1 MENTKKEEKTN
12 FLYLQE
18 AFNVFDKDND
28 GSITIKELR
37 TAMRSLGYNPSA
49 EELQDLIREYD
60 KDDSGTIELNEFMKL
75 MTNKIKEQ
83 DEVNQLIEMFEVF
96 DRDGDG
102 LLSKDEIKNVFN
114 SINEEINDEILEEFI
129 KEADLDNDGK
139 INFKEFVNLFTMK

>member
-1 MENTKKEEKTN
+1 MENIKKEEKTN
-12 FLYLQE
+12 FLNLQE

-83 DEVNQLIEMFEVF
+83 EEVNQLIEMFEVF
-96 DRDGDG
+96 DRNGDG
-102 LLSKDEIKNVFN
+102 LLSKDEIKNLFD
-114 SINEEINDEILEEFI
+114 SINEEISDEILEEFI

-139 INFKEFVNLFTMK
+139 INFQEFVNLLTMK

>member
-1 MENTKKEEKTN
+1 MENTKKKEKTN
-12 FLYLQE
+12 FLNLQE

-83 DEVNQLIEMFEVF
+83 EEVNQLIEMFEVF
-96 DRDGDG
+96 DRNGDG
-102 LLSKDEIKNVFN
+102 LLSKDEIKNLFD
-114 SINEEINDEILEEFI
+114 SINEEISDEILEEFI

-139 INFKEFVNLFTMK
+139 INFQEFVNLLTMK

>member
-1 MENTKKEEKTN
+1 
-12 FLYLQE
+12 
-18 AFNVFDKDND
+18 
-28 GSITIKELR
+28 
-37 TAMRSLGYNPSA
+37 
-49 EELQDLIREYD
+49 
-60 KDDSGTIELNEFMKL
+60 MKL

-129 KEADLDNDGK
+129 KEADLDND
-139 INFKEFVNLFTMK
+139 

>member
-12 FLYLQE
+12 FLNLQE

-83 DEVNQLIEMFEVF
+83 EEVNQLIEMFEVF
-96 DRDGDG
+96 DRNGDG
-102 LLSKDEIKNVFN
+102 LLSKDEIKNLFD
-114 SINEEINDEILEEFI
+114 SINEEISDEILEEFI

-139 INFKEFVNLFTMK
+139 INFQEFVNLLTIN

>member
-12 FLYLQE
+12 FLNLQE

-83 DEVNQLIEMFEVF
+83 EEVNQLIEMFEVF
-96 DRDGDG
+96 DRNGDG
-102 LLSKDEIKNVFN
+102 LLSKDEIKNLFD
-114 SINEEINDEILEEFI
+114 SINEEISDEILEEFI

-139 INFKEFVNLFTMK
+139 INFQEFVNLLTMK

>member
-12 FLYLQE
+12 FLNLQE

-83 DEVNQLIEMFEVF
+83 EEVNQLIEMFEVF
-96 DRDGDG
+96 DRNGDG
-102 LLSKDEIKNVFN
+102 LLSKDEIKNLFD
-114 SINEEINDEILEEFI
+114 SINEEISDEILEEFI

-139 INFKEFVNLFTMK
+139 INFQEFVNL

>member
-1 MENTKKEEKTN
+1 METIKKEEKTN
-12 FLYLQE
+12 FLNLQE

-83 DEVNQLIEMFEVF
+83 EEVNQLIEMFEVF
-96 DRDGDG
+96 DRNGDG
-102 LLSKDEIKNVFN
+102 LLSKDEIKNLFD
-114 SINEEINDEILEEFI
+114 SINEEISDEILEEFI

-139 INFKEFVNLFTMK
+139 INFQEFVNLLTMK

>member
-1 MENTKKEEKTN
+1 M
-12 FLYLQE
+12 
-18 AFNVFDKDND
+18 FDKDND

-83 DEVNQLIEMFEVF
+83 EEVNQLIEMFEVF
-96 DRDGDG
+96 DRNGDG
-102 LLSKDEIKNVFN
+102 LLSKDEIKNLFD
-114 SINEEINDEILEEFI
+114 SINEEISDEILEEFI

-139 INFKEFVNLFTMK
+139 INFQEFVNLLTMK